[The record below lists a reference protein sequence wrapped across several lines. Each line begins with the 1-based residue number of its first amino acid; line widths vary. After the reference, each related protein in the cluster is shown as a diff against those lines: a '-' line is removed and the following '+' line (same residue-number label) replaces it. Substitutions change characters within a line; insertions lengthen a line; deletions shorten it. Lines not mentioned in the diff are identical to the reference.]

1 MLILGAAPLRPL
13 AEIRPSTIH
22 GCGWGLF
29 CCRAVF
35 LVQRLGK
42 KVPELTIYFW
52 IIKILTTGMGET
64 TSDYFVHTYNPYLV
78 VVSGAAALGISVI
91 VQLAV
96 RRYLAWIYWLA
107 VSLVAVFGTMA
118 AGIVHVYLGVPYIY
132 SASLY
137 ALSVVVIFGL
147 WWLRE
152 KTLSVHSIYT
162 RRREIFYWAAV
173 LATFAMGTAV
183 GDMTAVTFHFGF
195 FVSGLFF
202 TALIVLPAV
211 AFRFLGLNEIVAFWF
226 AYIITRPLGASYADW
241 LAVPHDL
248 GGLDLGKGPISI
260 VLILL
265 IVVFVAFLAVTRVD
279 VGPDQGQHVAT
290 SA

>member
-1 MLILGAAPLRPL
+1 M
-13 AEIRPSTIH
+13 
-22 GCGWGLF
+22 
-29 CCRAVF
+29 F

-78 VVSGAAALGISVI
+78 VVAGALVLGISVAI
-91 VQLAV
+91 QLAV
-96 RRYLAWIYWLA
+96 RRYIAWIYWLA

-118 AGIVHVYLGVPYIY
+118 AGIVHVYMGVPYIY

-137 ALSVVVIFGL
+137 ALSVIVIFGL
-147 WWLRE
+147 WWLSER
-152 KTLSVHSIYT
+152 TLSVHSIFT

-202 TALIVLPAV
+202 TALILLPAL
-211 AFRFLGLNEIVAFWF
+211 AYRFLGLNEIVAFWF

-241 LAVPHDL
+241 LAVPQSL
-248 GGLDLGKGPISI
+248 GGLNLGKGTISI
-260 VLILL
+260 ILWLL
-265 IVVFVAFLAVTRVD
+265 IALLVGYLTISRVD
-279 VGPDQGQHVAT
+279 VKGGSDR
-290 SA
+290 